1 MMRLGSLTIDYPVFI
16 APMAGV
22 TDMAFREICFDC
34 GADAAVT
41 EMVSAKA
48 VYYGNRGTETLLRRA
63 VNEKLLAVQIF
74 GRDPEIMAEMAL
86 RLEERF
92 DWIDVN
98 MGCPMPKIV
107 NNGEGSALMKEPELA
122 AEIIRA
128 MTKKL
133 RKPVSVKLRKGFAAG
148 EESAPELA
156 KRLEDAGCAM
166 LTVHG
171 RTREDYYAGKAD
183 WNVIRKVK
191 EAVRIPVIGN
201 GDVDGAESALA
212 IRRETGCD
220 GVMIGRALRG
230 RPWVLA
236 EAAAA
241 LRGEPVPETPS
252 RETVTAVIRRHAEA
266 EIREKGN
273 HVGWQEM
280 RKHLAWYAAGFPG
293 AASFRKAANELSSQE
308 DFEKWLEAFAKA

>member
-1 MMRLGSLTIDYPVFI
+1 MRLSELTLDEPVFI

-22 TDMAFREICFDC
+22 TDRPFREICFEQ
-34 GADAAVT
+34 GGDAAVT

-48 VYYGNRGTETLLRRA
+48 LYYKNRGSETLLRRGPG
-63 VNEKLLAVQIF
+63 ERLLAVQLF
-74 GRDPEIMAEMAL
+74 GREPELMADMAL
-86 RLEERF
+86 TLEDRF

-107 NNGEGSALMKEPELA
+107 NNGEGSALMREPELA

-128 MTKKL
+128 MAKKL
-133 RKPVSVKLRKGFAAG
+133 HKPVSVKLRKGFTQG
-148 EESAPELA
+148 EETAPELA
-156 KRLEDAGCAM
+156 KRLEDAGAAM

-171 RTREDYYAGKAD
+171 RTREDYYSGRAD
-183 WNVIRKVK
+183 WEVIRKVK
-191 EAVRIPVIGN
+191 EAVHIPVIGN

-212 IRRETGCD
+212 IRERTGCD

-241 LRGEPVPETPS
+241 LRGEPVPNAPS
-252 RETVTAVIRRHAEA
+252 REEIALLIRRHAEA
-266 EIREKGN
+266 EVREKGE

-293 AASFRKAANELSSQE
+293 AAALRKEANVLSSQ
-308 DFEKWLEAFAKA
+308 DSLEKWLEAFVKA

>member
-1 MMRLGSLTIDYPVFI
+1 MRLGELILDDPVFI

-22 TDMAFREICFDC
+22 TDKAFREICFDC

-48 VYYGNRGTETLLRRA
+48 LFYGNRGTETLLARA
-63 VNEKLLAVQIF
+63 ANEKLLAVQIF
-74 GRDPEIMAEMAL
+74 GRDPEIMADMAL
-86 RLEERF
+86 TLEDRF

-133 RKPVSVKLRKGFAAG
+133 HKPVTVKLRRGFAAG
-148 EESAPELA
+148 EETAPELA

-183 WNVIRKVK
+183 WEVIRKVK
-191 EAVRIPVIGN
+191 EAVGIPVIGN
-201 GDVDGAESALA
+201 GDVGGAESALA
-212 IRRETGCD
+212 IRERTGCD

-236 EAAAA
+236 EVSAA
-241 LRGEPVPETPS
+241 LRAEPVPAAPS
-252 RETVTAVIRRHAEA
+252 REETVRIIRRHAEA
-266 EIREKGN
+266 EVREKGE

-293 AASFRKAANELSSQE
+293 AAALRKEANELTSK
-308 DFEKWLEAFAKA
+308 DGLEKWLEAFLKS

>member
-1 MMRLGSLTIDYPVFI
+1 MRLGELTLDSPVFI

-22 TDMAFREICFDC
+22 TDRAFREICFER
-34 GADAAVT
+34 GGDAAVT
-41 EMVSAKA
+41 EMISAKA
-48 VYYGNRGTETLLRRA
+48 LYYGNRGTETLLRRGE
-63 VNEKLLAVQIF
+63 NERLMAVQLF
-74 GRDPEIMAEMAL
+74 GRDPEIMADMAL
-86 RLEERF
+86 RLEDRF

-122 AEIIRA
+122 AEIVRVMA
-128 MTKKL
+128 KKL
-133 RKPVSVKLRKGFAAG
+133 HKPVSVKLRKGFAKG
-148 EESAPELA
+148 EETAPELA

-171 RTREDYYAGKAD
+171 RTREDYYGGKAD
-183 WNVIRKVK
+183 WEVIRKVK
-191 EAVRIPVIGN
+191 EAVGIPVIGN

-212 IRRETGCD
+212 IREETGCD

-241 LRGEPVPETPS
+241 LRGEAIPPAPT
-252 RETVTAVIRRHAEA
+252 REEIVELIRRHAEA
-266 EIREKGN
+266 EVRDKGE
-273 HVGWQEM
+273 HIGRQEM

-293 AASFRKAANELSSQE
+293 AAALRKEANELSSE
-308 DFEKWLEAFAKA
+308 DGLKKWLEAFLKA

>member
-1 MMRLGSLTIDYPVFI
+1 MHLGELTLDHPVFI

-22 TDMAFREICFDC
+22 TDKAFREICFDC

-48 VYYGNRGTETLLRRA
+48 LYYGNRGTETLLQRA
-63 VNEKLLAVQIF
+63 ANEKLLAVQIF
-74 GRDPEIMAEMAL
+74 GRDPEIMADMAL
-86 RLEERF
+86 ALEDRF

-122 AEIIRA
+122 AEIIRT
-128 MTKKL
+128 MVKKL
-133 RKPVSVKLRKGFAAG
+133 HKPVTVKLRRGFAAG
-148 EESAPELA
+148 EETAPELA

-183 WNVIRKVK
+183 WEVIRKVK
-191 EAVRIPVIGN
+191 EAVSIPVIGN
-201 GDVDGAESALA
+201 GDVDGPESAQA
-212 IRRETGCD
+212 IRERTGCD

-230 RPWVLA
+230 RPWILA
-236 EAAAA
+236 EVSAA
-241 LRGEPVPETPS
+241 LRGESVPAAPS
-252 RETVTAVIRRHAEA
+252 REETVRIIRRHAEA
-266 EIREKGN
+266 EVLEKGE

-293 AASFRKAANELSSQE
+293 AAALRKEANVLSSK
-308 DFEKWLEAFAKA
+308 DGLEKWLEAFLKA